1 MPLRQIQDTY
11 TLSEMVMIGWRNTET
26 SVMLERQQ
34 RMPVANKSNTED
46 DGAFSDKERMFDRA
60 ITSFKT
66 KLINKQGD
74 VDMRKLTG
82 PEACAY
88 MSAIGIPLIPM
99 FPVAKQ
105 PIQVNKDR

>member
-1 MPLRQIQDTY
+1 MPLWQIQAAY

-26 SVMLERQQ
+26 SVMLERQS
-34 RMPVANKSNTED
+34 RMPVANKQNAED
-46 DGAFSDKERMFDRA
+46 DVTMDDRERNLDRA

-66 KLINKQGD
+66 RLINKHGD

-99 FPVAKQ
+99 FPVARHEVK
-105 PIQVNKDR
+105 NA